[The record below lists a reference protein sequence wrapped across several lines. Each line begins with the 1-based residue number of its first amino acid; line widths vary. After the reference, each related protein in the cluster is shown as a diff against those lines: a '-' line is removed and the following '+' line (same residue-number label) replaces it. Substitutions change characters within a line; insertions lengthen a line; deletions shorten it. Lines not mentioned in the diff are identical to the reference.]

1 MLEVT
6 IKVTEHMFSRITDL
20 HQILPQVIIGATM
33 GIQILTQVKEEIEDL
48 VVQVF

>member
-1 MLEVT
+1 
-6 IKVTEHMFSRITDL
+6 MFSRITDL